1 MTDDMIYELAQSVR
15 SDCGT
20 SNPFEIAKELGIMV
34 RLSSDF
40 KTLCGMYTI
49 IKGVRVVILND
60 NLSDLEQRA
69 VMAHELGHD
78 QLHREMAERGALQDF
93 MLYDMSLRP
102 EYEANMFAADL
113 LLDDDRVLE
122 LGSVYGYTKEQIAAE
137 LGVDAELVEIKLK
150 SMRGRRAEGN
160 INET

>member
-1 MTDDMIYELAQSVR
+1 MTDDMIYELAQSVK

-40 KTLCGMYTI
+40 KTLCGMYTV
-49 IKGVRVVILND
+49 IKGTRVVILND
-60 NLSDLEQRA
+60 NLSESEQRA

-78 QLHREMAERGALQDF
+78 LLHRELAERGAIQDF

-102 EYEANMFAADL
+102 EYEANTFAADL
-113 LLDDDRVLE
+113 LLDDDRVKE
-122 LGSVYGYTKEQIAAE
+122 LASVYGYTKDQIAAE
-137 LGVDAELVEIKLK
+137 LEVDAELVEIKFK
-150 SMRGRRAEGN
+150 SMRGR
-160 INET
+160 